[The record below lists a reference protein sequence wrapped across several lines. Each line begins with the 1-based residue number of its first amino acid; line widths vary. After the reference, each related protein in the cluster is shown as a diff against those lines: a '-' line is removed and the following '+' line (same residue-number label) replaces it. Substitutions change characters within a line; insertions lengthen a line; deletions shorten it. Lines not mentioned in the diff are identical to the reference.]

1 MVYGYA
7 RVSTVGQDRYGTS
20 LTDQTDVLKA
30 AGATQVF
37 ADSYTGTQMHRPEFD
52 KLMALLQPGDT
63 VVVTKLDRLGRTAAG
78 VIDLIRALIDRDI
91 TVRIMNMGTVENT
104 PVGRLIITFLSGIAE
119 FERDL
124 IVERTAAGKAYKRA
138 NDPDYREG
146 RKPVEFDSE
155 LFEALRC
162 RVVSGEMSVADAH
175 KALGVGKTTW
185 YKICKDKTA

>member
-30 AGATQVF
+30 AGAVQVF

-162 RVVSGEMSVADAH
+162 RVVSGEMSAADAY